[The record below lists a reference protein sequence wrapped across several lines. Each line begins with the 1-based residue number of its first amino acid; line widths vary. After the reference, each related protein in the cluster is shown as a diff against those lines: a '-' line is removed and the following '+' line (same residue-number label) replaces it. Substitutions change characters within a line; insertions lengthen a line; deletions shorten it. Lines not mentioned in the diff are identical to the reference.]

1 MLNAMLLLR
10 AMDGIEEEA
19 LLRAGDF
26 LGWEREKHYAPNR
39 RKLWRTVLAAALLA
53 LLLAACGYAV
63 YRAAMSHRDLDPG
76 DDKEYFFNGL
86 DGSPNEGLHMEL
98 NFGECAMALHFDTEE
113 TGCAHAFRLKE
124 GAPIPE
130 EWIGGGSSMLR
141 FFESYRPGG
150 FKEPEQQRPLD
161 QCLREAGMTEE
172 EAESWEHS
180 RTYSPGTTAQRPA
193 LRIEVLDGAYL
204 HGVDLILGWPK
215 GEATV
220 VKEES
225 SGDIQLL
232 EVLITV
238 QIRDGEWDR
247 QNYLL
252 RFDTRQQVLL
262 VLAAGEESMSF
273 AQLEE
278 LLDSIELRETGFRYA
293 YDHSGQNF
301 SVQALAYG

>member
-1 MLNAMLLLR
+1 MVKAMLLLR

-26 LGWEREKHYAPNR
+26 LGWEREKRYAPNR
-39 RKLWRTVLAAALLA
+39 RRLWRTVLAAALLA

-113 TGCAHAFRLKE
+113 TGYAHAFRLRE

-130 EWIGGGSSMLR
+130 DWIGGGSSMLR

-172 EAESWEHS
+172 EAERWEHS

-220 VKEES
+220 EKEET

-262 VLAAGEESMSF
+262 VLAAGEESRSF
-273 AQLEE
+273 TQLEE

>member
-1 MLNAMLLLR
+1 MVKAMLLLR

-26 LGWEREKHYAPNR
+26 LGCEREKRYAPNR
-39 RKLWRTVLAAALLA
+39 RRLWRTVLAAALLA

-113 TGCAHAFRLKE
+113 TGYAHAFRLRE

-130 EWIGGGSSMLR
+130 DWIGGGSSMLR

-172 EAESWEHS
+172 EAERWEHS

-220 VKEES
+220 VKEET

-262 VLAAGEESMSF
+262 VLAAGEESRSF
-273 AQLEE
+273 TQLEE
-278 LLDSIELRETGFRYA
+278 LLDYIELRETGFRYA

>member
-26 LGWEREKHYAPNR
+26 LGWEREKRYAPNR
-39 RKLWRTVLAAALLA
+39 R
-53 LLLAACGYAV
+53 
-63 YRAAMSHRDLDPG
+63 S
-76 DDKEYFFNGL
+76 
-86 DGSPNEGLHMEL
+86 GSPNEGLHMEL

-113 TGCAHAFRLKE
+113 TGYAHAFRLKE

-172 EAESWEHS
+172 EAESWENS

-193 LRIEVLDGAYL
+193 LCIDVLDGAYL
-204 HGVDLILGWPK
+204 NGVDLIMGWPK

-220 VKEES
+220 VKEETR
-225 SGDIQLL
+225 GDIQLL
-232 EVLITV
+232 EALITV
-238 QIRDGEWDR
+238 QIREGEWDR

-273 AQLEE
+273 ARMEE
-278 LLDSIELRETGFRYA
+278 LLDYIELRETGFRYA

-301 SVQALAYG
+301 SVLSLAYG

>member
-26 LGWEREKHYAPNR
+26 LGWEREKRYAPNR
-39 RKLWRTVLAAALLA
+39 RRLWRTVLAAALLA

-113 TGCAHAFRLKE
+113 TGYAHAFRLKE

-172 EAESWEHS
+172 EAESWENS

-193 LRIEVLDGAYL
+193 LCIDVLDGAYL
-204 HGVDLILGWPK
+204 NGVDLIMGWPK

-220 VKEES
+220 VKEETR
-225 SGDIQLL
+225 GDIQLL
-232 EVLITV
+232 EALITV
-238 QIRDGEWDR
+238 QIREGEWDR

-273 AQLEE
+273 ARMEE
-278 LLDSIELRETGFRYA
+278 LLDYIELRETGFRYA

-301 SVQALAYG
+301 SVLSLAYG

>member
-1 MLNAMLLLR
+1 MVKAMLLLR

-26 LGWEREKHYAPNR
+26 LGWEREKRYAPNR
-39 RKLWRTVLAAALLA
+39 RRLWRTVLAAALLA

-113 TGCAHAFRLKE
+113 PGCAHAFRLKE

-172 EAESWEHS
+172 EAERWEHS

-220 VKEES
+220 VKEET

-238 QIRDGEWDR
+238 QIRDGEQDR

-301 SVQALAYG
+301 SVLSLAYG

>member
-19 LLRAGDF
+19 LLRAWDF
-26 LGWEREKHYAPNR
+26 LGWEREKRYAPNR
-39 RKLWRTVLAAALLA
+39 RRLWRTVLAAALLA

>member
-10 AMDGIEEEA
+10 AMDGIDEEA

-26 LGWEREKHYAPNR
+26 LAWEREKRHSPSR

-63 YRAAMSHRDLDPG
+63 YRAAMSHRNLDPG
-76 DDKEYFFNGL
+76 DEKGYFFNGL
-86 DGSPNEGLHMEL
+86 DGSRNEGLHLEL
-98 NFGECAMALHFDTEE
+98 NFGDCAMALHFDTKE

-130 EWIGGGSSMLR
+130 TWIGGGSSMLR
-141 FFESYRPGG
+141 FFKSYEPGG
-150 FKEPEQQRPLD
+150 FKEPEQQRSLD

-172 EAESWEHS
+172 EAERWEHS
-180 RTYSPGTTAQRPA
+180 RTYSSGTTAQRPA
-193 LRIEVLDGAYL
+193 LRMEVLDGAYL
-204 HGVDLILGWPK
+204 HGVDLIMGWPK

-220 VKEES
+220 VKEETR
-225 SGDIQLL
+225 GDIQLL
-232 EVLITV
+232 EALIRV
-238 QIRDGEWDR
+238 EIGDGEWDR

-252 RFDTRQQVLL
+252 RFDTRQQMLL

-278 LLDSIELRETGFRYA
+278 LLDYIELRETGFRYA

-301 SVQALAYG
+301 SVLSLAYG

>member
-1 MLNAMLLLR
+1 MVKAMLLLR
-10 AMDGIEEEA
+10 AMDGIEEET

-26 LGWEREKHYAPNR
+26 LGWEREKRYAPNR
-39 RKLWRTVLAAALLA
+39 RRLWRTVLAAALLA

-172 EAESWEHS
+172 EAERWEHS

-215 GEATV
+215 GEARV
-220 VKEES
+220 VKEET

-238 QIRDGEWDR
+238 QIRDGKWDR

>member
-10 AMDGIEEEA
+10 AMDGVSQDA
-19 LLRAGDF
+19 LLRAGEF
-26 LGWEREKHYAPNR
+26 LGWEQEKGHSPSH

-53 LLLAACGYAV
+53 LLLAACGYVV
-63 YRAAMSHRDLDPG
+63 YRAAMSHRDPDPG
-76 DDKEYFFNGL
+76 DEKGYFFNGL
-86 DGSPNEGLHMEL
+86 EGTRNEGLHLEL

-130 EWIGGGSSMLR
+130 TWIGGGSSMLR
-141 FFESYRPGG
+141 FFKSYEPGG

-172 EAESWEHS
+172 EAEHWEHS
-180 RTYSPGTTAQRPA
+180 RTYSSGTTAQRPA

-220 VKEES
+220 VKEETR
-225 SGDIQLL
+225 GDIQLL
-232 EVLITV
+232 EALIRVETG
-238 QIRDGEWDR
+238 DGEWDR

-278 LLDSIELRETGFRYA
+278 LLESIELRETGFRYA
-293 YDHSGQNF
+293 FDHSGQNF
-301 SVQALAYG
+301 SVLSLAYG

>member
-1 MLNAMLLLR
+1 MVKAMLLLR

-26 LGWEREKHYAPNR
+26 LGWEREKRYAPNR
-39 RKLWRTVLAAALLA
+39 RRLWRTVLAAALLA

-113 TGCAHAFRLKE
+113 TGYAHAFRLRE

-172 EAESWEHS
+172 EAERWEHS

-220 VKEES
+220 VKEET

-262 VLAAGEESMSF
+262 VLAAGEESRSF
-273 AQLEE
+273 TQLEE
-278 LLDSIELRETGFRYA
+278 LLESIELRETGFRYA

-301 SVQALAYG
+301 SVLGLAYG

>member
-26 LGWEREKHYAPNR
+26 LGWEREKRYAPNR
-39 RKLWRTVLAAALLA
+39 RRLWRTVLAAALLA

-113 TGCAHAFRLKE
+113 TGYAHAFRLRE

-130 EWIGGGSSMLR
+130 DWIGGGSSMLR

-172 EAESWEHS
+172 EAERWEDS

-220 VKEES
+220 VKEET

-273 AQLEE
+273 ARMEE
-278 LLDSIELRETGFRYA
+278 LLDYIELRETGFRYA

-301 SVQALAYG
+301 SVLSLAYG

>member
-1 MLNAMLLLR
+1 MVKAMLLLR

-26 LGWEREKHYAPNR
+26 LGWEREKRYAPNR
-39 RKLWRTVLAAALLA
+39 RRLWRTVLAAALLA

-113 TGCAHAFRLKE
+113 TGYAHAFRLRE

-130 EWIGGGSSMLR
+130 DWIGGGSSMLR

-172 EAESWEHS
+172 EAERWEHS

-220 VKEES
+220 VKEET

-262 VLAAGEESMSF
+262 VLAAGEESRSF
-273 AQLEE
+273 TQLEE

>member
-10 AMDGIEEEA
+10 AMDGIDEQA
-19 LLRAGDF
+19 LLRTGAF
-26 LGWEREKHYAPNR
+26 LGWNQEKRRASNR
-39 RKLWRTVLAAALLA
+39 RRLWRTVLAAALLA

-63 YRAAMSHRDLDPG
+63 YRAAMSHRNLDPE
-76 DDKEYFFNGL
+76 DEKEYFFNGL
-86 DGSPNEGLHMEL
+86 DGSLNEGLHLEL
-98 NFGECAMALHFDTEE
+98 NFGDCAMALHFDTEE
-113 TGCAHAFRLKE
+113 TGYAHAFRLKE

-130 EWIGGGSSMLR
+130 DWIGGGSSMLR

-150 FKEPEQQRPLD
+150 FKEKEQQRPLE
-161 QCLREAGMTEE
+161 QCLREAGMTAE
-172 EAESWEHS
+172 EAESWERS

-220 VKEES
+220 VKEETR
-225 SGDIQLL
+225 GDIQLL
-232 EVLITV
+232 EALIRVETG
-238 QIRDGEWDR
+238 DGEWDR

-252 RFDTRQQVLL
+252 RFDTRQQMLL

-278 LLDSIELRETGFRYA
+278 LLAYIELRETGFRYA
-293 YDHSGQNF
+293 FDHSGQNF
-301 SVQALAYG
+301 SVLALAYG

>member
-10 AMDGIEEEA
+10 AMDGVSQDA
-19 LLRAGDF
+19 LLRAGEF
-26 LGWEREKHYAPNR
+26 LGWEQEKGHSPSH

-53 LLLAACGYAV
+53 LLLAACGYVV
-63 YRAAMSHRDLDPG
+63 YRAAMSHRDPDPG
-76 DDKEYFFNGL
+76 DEKGYFFNGL
-86 DGSPNEGLHMEL
+86 EGTRNEGLHLEL

-130 EWIGGGSSMLR
+130 TWIGGGSSMLR
-141 FFESYRPGG
+141 FFKSYEPGG
-150 FKEPEQQRPLD
+150 FKEPEQQRSLD

-172 EAESWEHS
+172 EAEHWEHS
-180 RTYSPGTTAQRPA
+180 RTYSSGTTAQRPA

-220 VKEES
+220 VKEETR
-225 SGDIQLL
+225 GDIQLL
-232 EVLITV
+232 EALIRVETG
-238 QIRDGEWDR
+238 DGEWDR

-278 LLDSIELRETGFRYA
+278 LLESIELRETGFRYA
-293 YDHSGQNF
+293 FDHSGQNF
-301 SVQALAYG
+301 SVLSLAYG

>member
-26 LGWEREKHYAPNR
+26 LGWEREKRYAPNR
-39 RKLWRTVLAAALLA
+39 RRLWRTVLAAALLA

-113 TGCAHAFRLKE
+113 TGYAHAFRLRE

-150 FKEPEQQRPLD
+150 FKEAEQQRPLD
-161 QCLREAGMTEE
+161 QCLQEAGMTVE
-172 EAESWEHS
+172 EAESWENS
-180 RTYSPGTTAQRPA
+180 RTYSPGTTAQLPA
-193 LRIEVLDGAYL
+193 LCIEVLDGAYL
-204 HGVDLILGWPK
+204 NGVDLILGWPK

-220 VKEES
+220 VKEET

-232 EVLITV
+232 EALITV

-278 LLDSIELRETGFRYA
+278 LLDYVELRETGFRYA

-301 SVQALAYG
+301 SVLSLAYG

>member
-1 MLNAMLLLR
+1 MVKAMLLLR
-10 AMDGIEEEA
+10 AMDGVSEDA
-19 LLRAGDF
+19 LLRAGEF
-26 LGWEREKHYAPNR
+26 LGWTRAKPRSFRH

-63 YRAAMSHRDLDPG
+63 YRAAMSHRDPDPG
-76 DDKEYFFNGL
+76 DEKEYFFNGL
-86 DGSPNEGLHMEL
+86 EGSPNESLHLEL
-98 NFGECAMALHFDTEE
+98 NFGDCAMALHFDTEE

-130 EWIGGGSSMLR
+130 SWIGGGSSMLR
-141 FFESYRPGG
+141 FFESYQPGG
-150 FKEPEQQRPLD
+150 FKEQEQQRPLD
-161 QCLREAGMTEE
+161 QCLREAGMTAE
-172 EAESWEHS
+172 EAEQWEHS

-193 LRIEVLDGAYL
+193 LRIEMLDGAYL
-204 HGVDLILGWPK
+204 HGVDLIVGWPK

-225 SGDIQLL
+225 RGDIQLL
-232 EVLITV
+232 EALITV
-238 QIRDGEWDR
+238 ELGDGEQDR

-301 SVQALAYG
+301 SVLSLAYG

>member
-26 LGWEREKHYAPNR
+26 LGWEREKRYAPNR
-39 RKLWRTVLAAALLA
+39 RRLWRTVLAAALLA

-113 TGCAHAFRLKE
+113 TGYAHAFRLRE

-172 EAESWEHS
+172 EAERWEHS

-220 VKEES
+220 VKEET

>member
-10 AMDGIEEEA
+10 AMDGIEEET

-26 LGWEREKHYAPNR
+26 LGWEREKRYAPNR
-39 RKLWRTVLAAALLA
+39 RRLWRTVLAAALLA

-113 TGCAHAFRLKE
+113 TGYAHAFRLRE

-130 EWIGGGSSMLR
+130 DWIGGGSSMLR

-172 EAESWEHS
+172 EAERWEHS

-220 VKEES
+220 VKEET

-238 QIRDGEWDR
+238 QIRDGEQDR

>member
-10 AMDGIEEEA
+10 AMDGIDEQA

-26 LGWEREKHYAPNR
+26 LGWEQEKRRASNR
-39 RKLWRTVLAAALLA
+39 RRLWRTVLAAALLA

-63 YRAAMSHRDLDPG
+63 YRAAMSHRNLDPKDG
-76 DDKEYFFNGL
+76 KEYFFNGL
-86 DGSPNEGLHMEL
+86 DGSLNEGLHLEL
-98 NFGECAMALHFDTEE
+98 NFGDCAMALHFDTEE
-113 TGCAHAFRLKE
+113 TGYAHAFRLKE

-130 EWIGGGSSMLR
+130 NWIGGGSSMLR

-150 FKEPEQQRPLD
+150 FKEKEQQRPLE
-161 QCLREAGMTEE
+161 QCLREAGMTAE
-172 EAESWEHS
+172 EAESWERS

-204 HGVDLILGWPK
+204 HGVDLILGWPR
-215 GEATV
+215 GEAAV
-220 VKEES
+220 VKEETR
-225 SGDIQLL
+225 GDIQLL

-252 RFDTRQQVLL
+252 RFDTRQQILL

-278 LLDSIELRETGFRYA
+278 LLAYIELRETGFRYA

-301 SVQALAYG
+301 SVLAIAYG

>member
-1 MLNAMLLLR
+1 
-10 AMDGIEEEA
+10 
-19 LLRAGDF
+19 
-26 LGWEREKHYAPNR
+26 
-39 RKLWRTVLAAALLA
+39 
-53 LLLAACGYAV
+53 
-63 YRAAMSHRDLDPG
+63 
-76 DDKEYFFNGL
+76 
-86 DGSPNEGLHMEL
+86 
-98 NFGECAMALHFDTEE
+98 
-113 TGCAHAFRLKE
+113 
-124 GAPIPE
+124 
-130 EWIGGGSSMLR
+130 MLR

-172 EAESWEHS
+172 EAERWEHS

-220 VKEES
+220 VKEET

-262 VLAAGEESMSF
+262 VLAAGEESRSF
-273 AQLEE
+273 TQLEE
-278 LLDSIELRETGFRYA
+278 LLDYIELRETGFRYA

>member
-26 LGWEREKHYAPNR
+26 LGWEREKRYAPNR
-39 RKLWRTVLAAALLA
+39 RRLWRTVLAAALLA

-172 EAESWEHS
+172 EAERWEHS

-262 VLAAGEESMSF
+262 VLAAGEESRSF

>member
-26 LGWEREKHYAPNR
+26 LGWEREKRYAPNR
-39 RKLWRTVLAAALLA
+39 RRLWRTVLAAALLA

-113 TGCAHAFRLKE
+113 TGYAHAFRLRE

-172 EAESWEHS
+172 EAERWEHS

-220 VKEES
+220 VKEET

-262 VLAAGEESMSF
+262 VLAAGEESRSF
-273 AQLEE
+273 TQLEE

>member
-10 AMDGIEEEA
+10 AMDGIEEET

-26 LGWEREKHYAPNR
+26 LGWEREKRYAPNR
-39 RKLWRTVLAAALLA
+39 RRLWRTVLAAALLA

-172 EAESWEHS
+172 EAERWEHS

-220 VKEES
+220 VKEET

-262 VLAAGEESMSF
+262 VLAAGEESRSF
-273 AQLEE
+273 TQLEE

>member
-1 MLNAMLLLR
+1 MVKAMFLLR

-26 LGWEREKHYAPNR
+26 LGWEREKRYAPNR
-39 RKLWRTVLAAALLA
+39 RRLWRTVLAAALLA

-172 EAESWEHS
+172 EAERWEHS

-220 VKEES
+220 VKEET

-238 QIRDGEWDR
+238 QIRDGEQDR

-301 SVQALAYG
+301 SVLSLAYG

>member
-26 LGWEREKHYAPNR
+26 LGWEREKRYAPNR
-39 RKLWRTVLAAALLA
+39 RRLWRTVLAAALLA

-63 YRAAMSHRDLDPG
+63 YRAAMSHRDPDPG

-172 EAESWEHS
+172 EAERWEHS

-220 VKEES
+220 VKEET

>member
-26 LGWEREKHYAPNR
+26 LGWERERHYAPNR

-262 VLAAGEESMSF
+262 VLAAGEESRSF

>member
-1 MLNAMLLLR
+1 ML
-10 AMDGIEEEA
+10 
-19 LLRAGDF
+19 
-26 LGWEREKHYAPNR
+26 
-39 RKLWRTVLAAALLA
+39 
-53 LLLAACGYAV
+53 
-63 YRAAMSHRDLDPG
+63 
-76 DDKEYFFNGL
+76 
-86 DGSPNEGLHMEL
+86 
-98 NFGECAMALHFDTEE
+98 
-113 TGCAHAFRLKE
+113 
-124 GAPIPE
+124 
-130 EWIGGGSSMLR
+130 
-141 FFESYRPGG
+141 
-150 FKEPEQQRPLD
+150 
-161 QCLREAGMTEE
+161 
-172 EAESWEHS
+172 
-180 RTYSPGTTAQRPA
+180 
-193 LRIEVLDGAYL
+193 
-204 HGVDLILGWPK
+204 

-262 VLAAGEESMSF
+262 VLAAGEESRSF

>member
-26 LGWEREKHYAPNR
+26 LGWEREKRYAPNR
-39 RKLWRTVLAAALLA
+39 RRLWRTVLAAALLA

-113 TGCAHAFRLKE
+113 TGYAHAFRLRE

-130 EWIGGGSSMLR
+130 DWIGGGSSMLR

-172 EAESWEHS
+172 EAERWEHS

-220 VKEES
+220 EKEET

-262 VLAAGEESMSF
+262 VLAAGEESRSF
-273 AQLEE
+273 TQLEE

>member
-172 EAESWEHS
+172 EAERWEHS

-220 VKEES
+220 VKEET

-238 QIRDGEWDR
+238 QIRDGEQDR

>member
-10 AMDGIEEEA
+10 AMDGVSQDA
-19 LLRAGDF
+19 LLRAGEF
-26 LGWEREKHYAPNR
+26 LGWEQEKGHSPSH

-53 LLLAACGYAV
+53 LLLAACGYVV
-63 YRAAMSHRDLDPG
+63 YRAAMSHRDPDPG
-76 DDKEYFFNGL
+76 DEKGYFFNGL
-86 DGSPNEGLHMEL
+86 EGTRNEGLHLEL

-130 EWIGGGSSMLR
+130 TWIGGGSSMLR
-141 FFESYRPGG
+141 FFKSYEPGG

-172 EAESWEHS
+172 EAEHWEHS
-180 RTYSPGTTAQRPA
+180 RTYSSGTTAQRPA

-220 VKEES
+220 VKEETR
-225 SGDIQLL
+225 GDIQLL
-232 EVLITV
+232 EALIRVETG
-238 QIRDGEWDR
+238 DGEWDR

-278 LLDSIELRETGFRYA
+278 LLESIAAGDGLSLR
-293 YDHSGQNF
+293 
-301 SVQALAYG
+301 L

>member
-26 LGWEREKHYAPNR
+26 LGWERERHYAPNR

-220 VKEES
+220 VKEET

>member
-1 MLNAMLLLR
+1 MVKAMLLLR
-10 AMDGIEEEA
+10 AMDGVSEDA
-19 LLRAGDF
+19 LLRAGEF
-26 LGWEREKHYAPNR
+26 LGWTRAKPRSFRR

-63 YRAAMSHRDLDPG
+63 YRAAMSHRDPDPG
-76 DDKEYFFNGL
+76 DEKEYFFNGL

-113 TGCAHAFRLKE
+113 TGFAHAFRLKE

-130 EWIGGGSSMLR
+130 DWIGGGSSMLR
-141 FFESYRPGG
+141 FFGSYEPGG
-150 FKEPEQQRPLD
+150 FKEPEQQRSLD
-161 QCLREAGMTEE
+161 QCLLEADMTAE
-172 EAESWEHS
+172 EAEQWEHS
-180 RTYSPGTTAQRPA
+180 HTWSPGTTSQRPA

-215 GEATV
+215 GEAAV
-220 VKEES
+220 VKEETR
-225 SGDIQLL
+225 GDIQLL
-232 EVLITV
+232 EALVTV
-238 QIRDGEWDR
+238 ELGDGEQDR

-262 VLAAGEESMSF
+262 VLAAGEESLSF
-273 AQLEE
+273 VQMEE
-278 LLDSIELRETGFRYA
+278 LLNFIELRETGFRYA

>member
-26 LGWEREKHYAPNR
+26 LGWEREKRYAPNR
-39 RKLWRTVLAAALLA
+39 RRLWRTVLAAALLA

-113 TGCAHAFRLKE
+113 TGYAHAFRLRE

-172 EAESWEHS
+172 EAERWEHS

-220 VKEES
+220 VKEET

-262 VLAAGEESMSF
+262 VLAAGEESRSF
-273 AQLEE
+273 TQLEE

-301 SVQALAYG
+301 SVLSLAYG